1 MPALLANGLLKHTHN
16 YFRLPGG
23 FYTLTH
29 LFISLALM
37 VLLRVKSIESIKSY
51 SPGELGKLIG
61 LDRIPE
67 IKTIRN
73 KLGILAEE
81 NQSKEWSSKL
91 SRDWMGQENNICGLL
106 YVDGHVRVY
115 HGKQTKLPRR
125 YVAREK
131 LCLRGM
137 SDYWLNDAWGRP
149 FFVVTTPLNSGLLT
163 ILRNEIVPRLLK
175 EVPHQP
181 SEEELRKNP
190 YKSRFSIIFDREGY
204 SPSFIKE
211 LWENHRIS
219 CYTYNKF
226 PKEDWAIEE
235 FKEQIVTLHNGE
247 EVKMKLAERGTFI
260 GKQLWIR
267 EIRKLNNNG
276 HQTSIITTD
285 YESEDRNLAANMF
298 ARWSQENF
306 FKYMREN
313 FGIDRLLEY
322 GLESIDETQKVA
334 NPEYSKL
341 EKEIRSLSRKI
352 FKKEAEF
359 GTITLH
365 TLHLQKNNEANEAN
379 EEEQEEKEIKKYLIK
394 KAEVSEAIE
403 IYKEKLEVL
412 KTKRKETQ
420 KHIALSQLPENE
432 KFSSLANEKKHIMD
446 NIKMIAYRA
455 ETAMANIIRPAI
467 SKSNEARMLIRQ
479 IFTTDIDLEPDYKN
493 KRLYVIIHSLS
504 NEKSN
509 KIVRYLCHH
518 LNLTQTTFPDTNLML
533 FYKMVSR
540 QNPACQDL

>member
-322 GLESIDETQKVA
+322 GLESIDETQKVT

-518 LNLTQTTFPDTNLML
+518 LNLTQTIFPDTNLML